1 MIVLAI
7 DTSSARGG
15 VALVRDGEV
24 TAEKDFEA
32 ELAHGKELVPSIKE
46 ILEKEHLKVS
56 EIDAIAVCVGPGSY
70 TGLRIGVASAK
81 TLAWSLGC
89 KLVAVS
95 SLEAIAT
102 GALPVATRYIVPII
116 DAQRERFY
124 TALFRVSRGKVIR
137 KTPDSALSA
146 EQTIILAA
154 SLATR
159 QVTPAGN
166 IRATSGAAKNSQ
178 PPVLAI
184 GDGLRKL
191 KSLLTCPGVIFGGE
205 EYWFVKARTVALL
218 GESLVRK
225 GEFADV
231 KRLEPLYL
239 RLSEAEEKFHVTVRT
254 DSPDQ
259 L

>member
-15 VALVRDGEV
+15 VALLRGESV
-24 TAEKDFEA
+24 TVEKEFEA
-32 ELAHGKELVPSIKE
+32 EFAHGKELVPSIKE
-46 ILEKEHLKVS
+46 ILEKEQLKVS

-102 GALPVATRYIVPII
+102 GALPAATRYIAPII

-124 TALFRVSRGKVIR
+124 TALFSVSRGKLIR
-137 KTPDSALSA
+137 KTPDSVLSA
-146 EQTIILAA
+146 EQVLSVIAESRKNIL
-154 SLATR
+154 L
-159 QVTPAGN
+159 
-166 IRATSGAAKNSQ
+166 
-178 PPVLAI
+178 I
-184 GDGLRKL
+184 GDGLKKL
-191 KSLLTCPGVIFGGE
+191 KSLLALPHVTFGGE

-231 KRLEPLYL
+231 KRLEPVYL
-239 RLSEAEEKFHVTVRT
+239 RLSEAEEKFRVRVRT
-254 DSPDQ
+254 DSLEQ

>member
-1 MIVLAI
+1 MIILGI
-7 DTSSARGG
+7 DTSSVRGG
-15 VALVRDGEV
+15 VALVSEGEV
-24 TAEKDFEA
+24 AAQKDFEA

-46 ILEKEHLKVS
+46 ILEKERLKVS

-102 GALPVATRYIVPII
+102 GALPCAQRYIVPII

-124 TALFRVSRGKVIR
+124 SALFEVRRGKVIR
-137 KTPDSALSA
+137 ETPDSVLSA
-146 EQTIILAA
+146 EEAISLAA
-154 SLATR
+154 SQATR

-166 IRATSGAAKNSQ
+166 IRATSGAAKN
-178 PPVLAI
+178 PLPLVLAI
-184 GDGLRKL
+184 GDGLKKL
-191 KSLLTCPGVIFGGE
+191 KSLLTLPRVIFGGE
-205 EYWFVKARTVALL
+205 EYWFVKAKTVALL
-218 GESLVRK
+218 GESLAQRE
-225 GEFADV
+225 EFADPR
-231 KRLEPLYL
+231 RLEPVYL
-239 RLSEAEEKFHVTVRT
+239 RVSEAEEKFRVRVRT

-259 L
+259 M

>member
-1 MIVLAI
+1 MIILGI

-15 VALVRDGEV
+15 VALLLEGKIAV
-24 TAEKDFEA
+24 EKEFEA

-46 ILEKEHLKVS
+46 ILEKERLKVS

-95 SLEAIAT
+95 SLEGIAT
-102 GALPVATRYIVPII
+102 GALPCHQRCIVPII

-124 TALFRVSRGKVIR
+124 TALFGVSRGKVIR
-137 KTPDSALSA
+137 KSPDSILSA
-146 EQTIILAA
+146 EQVISIIAESGQQKA
-154 SLATR
+154 EGRR
-159 QVTPAGN
+159 QKAEST
-166 IRATSGAAKNSQ
+166 
-178 PPVLAI
+178 LLI
-184 GDGLRKL
+184 GDGLKKL
-191 KSLLTCPGVIFGGE
+191 KSLLTLPHVTFGGE

-218 GESLVRK
+218 GKSLVRK

-231 KRLEPLYL
+231 KRLEPVYL
-239 RLSEAEEKFHVTVRT
+239 RLSEAEERFRVTVKT
-254 DSPDQ
+254 DFPLSLPPA
-259 L
+259 